1 MGLIYKVAD
10 QDWEFE
16 SIHKLNYKTF
26 VEEIPQH
33 EETKERFRIDRF
45 HEENTYLICLDE
57 DRLIGMVAVRGKRP
71 FSLDYKVSNLDVYL
85 QEHGENVYEIRLLS
99 VEREYRN
106 GRALLGLIRFLH
118 RYLLLN
124 GYELALISATTRELP
139 LYEQMGFKPFH
150 TLVGTEEAAFQ
161 PMYVTPTMFEESS
174 VGGIMT
180 KEFTFLP
187 GPVDMEGNVQKAFSA
202 KPISHRSKSFQV
214 TMDNVKKRL
223 LQMTKAKHVQIMLG
237 TGTLAN
243 DAIALQLRSLKGRG
257 LVLAN
262 GEFGNRLIE
271 QAKRANLSF
280 DTYSKQ
286 MGEPFIHTELEKIIA
301 SGNYEWLWFVHHET
315 STGMLNNVDELNALC
330 KKYQMKLCVDCISS
344 IGAIPID
351 LKNVY
356 FASGV
361 SGKAIKSYTG
371 LSFIFHNHIVK
382 KNEEIPAYMDIGM
395 YEVNDSI
402 PYSHSSNLIYAL
414 QEALKRFEDETAFV
428 KIKETYAYI
437 EQAITTMGLKLVS
450 PKEHAAQIVLTIQLN
465 ERQCS
470 KVVGDALALQGYIVH
485 YESAYLQKNNWIQIA
500 CLNHYKERDMK
511 RMLNCLHMCVFKN
524 EIHI

>member
-33 EETKERFRIDRF
+33 EETKDRFRIDRF

-57 DRLIGMVAVRGKRP
+57 DKLVGMVAVRGKRP
-71 FSLDYKVSNLDVYL
+71 FSLDYKISNLDVYL
-85 QEHGENVYEIRLLS
+85 QEHGEKVYEIRLLS

-139 LYEQMGFKPFH
+139 LYEQMGFKAFH

-161 PMYVTPTMFEESS
+161 PMYVTPAMFEESS
-174 VGGIMT
+174 VGSIMT
-180 KEFTFLP
+180 KEYTFLP
-187 GPVDMEGNVQKAFSA
+187 GPVDIEENVRKAFCT

-223 LQMTKAKHVQIMLG
+223 LYMTKAKQVQLMLG

-243 DAIALQLRSLKGRG
+243 DAIALQLRSLTGKG
-257 LVLAN
+257 LVLTN
-262 GEFGNRLIE
+262 GEFGNRLVGHATRS
-271 QAKRANLSF
+271 QLHF
-280 DTYSKQ
+280 DTYKKE
-286 MGEPFIHTELEKIIA
+286 MGEPFIYTELEEIMTTGK
-301 SGNYEWLWFVHHET
+301 YEWLWFVHHET
-315 STGMLNNVDELNALC
+315 STGMLNDLEELNTLC
-330 KKYQMKLCVDCISS
+330 KGNQIKLCVDCISS
-344 IGAIPID
+344 IGAISLD
-351 LKNVY
+351 LKDVY

-361 SGKAIKSYTG
+361 SGKAIRSYTG
-371 LSFIFHNHIVK
+371 ISFVFHNHIIQI
-382 KNEEIPAYMDIGM
+382 NEAVPAYMDIGM
-395 YEVNDSI
+395 YEENKSI
-402 PYSHSSNLIYAL
+402 PYSQSWNLIYAL

-428 KIKETYAYI
+428 KIKETYDYV
-437 EQAITTMGLKLVS
+437 EEAITSMGLKLVS
-450 PKEHAAQIVLTIQLN
+450 PKEHAAPIILTIVLS
-465 ERQCS
+465 EDHSS

-485 YESAYLQKNNWIQIA
+485 YESSYLQKNNWIQIA

-511 RMLNCLHMCVFKN
+511 RMLNCLQMCVL
-524 EIHI
+524 